1 MPQFDMYS
9 IRLHQGLRDRLDR
22 PKGMEITTIHHDDID
37 VLSQVSEVSNGFS
50 HIGYYEFQIQVIIIT
65 CQVFQRTNNMKSSLM
80 SSSAVSQIASTKLKS
95 SKSAVLDMMKDPL
108 LRNVNMN
115 NAQEQKL
122 DTTTVIAAT
131 STTGSTSSMLNRTPG
146 KNTAIKT
153 RQRVEFPPN
162 VKEEDVSDSRWME
175 ILCQTFRTQKK

>member
-1 MPQFDMYS
+1 
-9 IRLHQGLRDRLDR
+9 
-22 PKGMEITTIHHDDID
+22 
-37 VLSQVSEVSNGFS
+37 
-50 HIGYYEFQIQVIIIT
+50 
-65 CQVFQRTNNMKSSLM
+65 MKSSLM

-95 SKSAVLDMMKDPL
+95 SKSAVLDMIKDPL
-108 LRNVNMN
+108 LRNVNVD
-115 NAQEQKL
+115 NAQEQKM
-122 DTTTVIAAT
+122 DMTTVIAAT
-131 STTGSTSSMLNRTPG
+131 STTGTTSSMLNRTPG